1 MGNRV
6 DISEVKSFYDMQ
18 KRETDQIIEGIHA
31 IRKNISQISKMKD
44 FQGKTAEAA
53 KLYFSQYHGVIL
65 DEFETLFQTLE
76 QNLQQHLNAFS
87 ESVDASSSARLESN
101 YLMDQELELEKR
113 YDQLEGQADEINRII
128 RSISDIS
135 SVSAPS
141 LTPVPDRAND
151 AQGVVVKSRKRL
163 DSFTSVGK
171 RDISSA
177 QSSIEKIESLLK
189 KSGGRSK
196 VRSSDWFEKQLMVLM
211 KELMK
216 GKNLSSSKIDLARFR
231 ELSRWLIDDKFSILP
246 IQIMNGQKIGSVAN
260 VLSTGVLMKVFY
272 RIMADVLNVTQ
283 RLMIPVLDRLN
294 LITAQPILM
303 FGGFNNLRKSVI
315 KPKFETLMKTGDPFD
330 INVHFQN
337 RWTQI
342 ASTSPIIAQNEIAF
356 RQIQNVLSTDALKKA
371 CHRSKIEVTEEKGYL
386 HRTLNQIIFGHYK
399 EDDVTILGTGTMIGL
414 GLWGLDLP
422 ANVRDLFHDLQHWEW
437 SWGHVGK
444 TGFDAIGVI
453 PVIGAVRYL
462 RQVDK
467 LMGGN
472 VIGNGIRLIPGSSCV
487 ITGGNSNKLGK
498 NMLEDMGLKRSTR
511 WSGYQAQHIIPSE
524 MANNPVIQ
532 KIGMNFDDSTNGI
545 FLRVPA
551 NDISVMSRHSGYH
564 SVYNEVVE
572 RALNRMDINQSVDN
586 LQKQVYD
593 LQNNLRILQESGL
606 PLYPSQGAT
615 VELWERMLRKLEK

>member
-65 DEFETLFQTLE
+65 DEFETLFRTLE

-113 YDQLEGQADEINRII
+113 YEQLEGQADEINRII

-141 LTPVPDRAND
+141 LTPVPERAND
-151 AQGVVVKSRKRL
+151 AQGGVVKTRKRL

-177 QSSIEKIESLLK
+177 QSSIAKIESLLK

-260 VLSTGVLMKVFY
+260 VLSTGVLMRVFLY
-272 RIMADVLNVTQ
+272 IKGLVIKAPIPWMLKGLALADASKPAKLPFNSLDGAYLEGKYYSTEESLVSLNQNGFGNAYHVLNTD
-283 RLMIPVLDRLN
+283 ILN
-294 LITAQPILM
+294 LVFKQALDQTIMKPVHWFQEKQQENRVRKQQEAKQLLFNFLSDEYLLGQAKTVIETMKDPDLKWYEKSWRYVKI
-303 FGGFNNLRKSVI
+303 FGPVAATQAKSEVLS
-315 KPKFETLMKTGDPFD
+315 KYDFLENP
-330 INVHFQN
+330 
-337 RWTQI
+337 
-342 ASTSPIIAQNEIAF
+342 
-356 RQIQNVLSTDALKKA
+356 RQVLSTAMDFVPLIGNFKGGAEAITGKDYITGYELENWERGVAGLAIIGGGLVKA
-371 CHRSKIEVTEEKGYL
+371 GSKGYKL
-386 HRTLNQIIFGHYK
+386 ARNSLFGSKSHTATRDLTKVDSPTGRTTKGKTVDDILKEATPGRATKGRATQYDKSGGYNQAM
-399 EDDVTILGTGTMIGL
+399 DDFNNMGVTNIREIPNGRVGT
-414 GLWGLDLP
+414 LP
-422 ANVRDLFHDLQHWEW
+422 DGRTVNVRNKSSDGRPTLEI
-437 SWGHVGK
+437 
-444 TGFDAIGVI
+444 FD
-453 PVIGAVRYL
+453 
-462 RQVDK
+462 
-467 LMGGN
+467 
-472 VIGNGIRLIPGSSCV
+472 
-487 ITGGNSNKLGK
+487 GK
-498 NMLEDMGLKRSTR
+498 NS
-511 WSGYQAQHIIPSE
+511 I
-524 MANNPVIQ
+524 
-532 KIGMNFDDSTNGI
+532 KIRYG
-545 FLRVPA
+545 
-551 NDISVMSRHSGYH
+551 
-564 SVYNEVVE
+564 E
-572 RALNRMDINQSVDN
+572 
-586 LQKQVYD
+586 
-593 LQNNLRILQESGL
+593 
-606 PLYPSQGAT
+606 
-615 VELWERMLRKLEK
+615 